1 MINKLVSSKSVIAKI
16 IADLDLDEDD
26 MRISDIREW
35 IGEAVLKIGA
45 PTQLNHKVVILPL
58 CNYQTKLPCDLEKI
72 DFVAFSFWKKGGWV
86 PMKKSTGYFTV
97 SDKMYKSKYTGET
110 QDDDD
115 STNTPSDANENAFIT
130 EDNSKY
136 IVTED
141 GQLIIME
148 NNEMLLS
155 ISQEGDLTINT
166 ELDNKKIS
174 AKIVEQTVEDTL
186 RRLYQGRIAWRK
198 HPFIGTN
205 FSPTA
210 QYELKPGY
218 LYSNIPCGYIK
229 LSYFANYTDEDGLP
243 MIPDNPSYF
252 EAIYW
257 YVAMKLIYID
267 YFKGNKPQSLYY
279 DAKRSYNF
287 YRNQA
292 YAEAMMPDQNDIM
305 NISRT
310 WHTLVPEIESYDTF
324 LSTTG
329 DEQVIRN
336 QNCIWR

>member
-26 MRISDIREW
+26 MKISDISEW

-58 CNYQTKLPCDLEKI
+58 CNYQVKLPCDLEKI

-97 SDKMYKSKYTGET
+97 SDKVYRQDQEEQNVDNSVPQET
-110 QDDDD
+110 
-115 STNTPSDANENAFIT
+115 PENAFVT
-130 EDNSKY
+130 EDSLNY
-136 IVTED
+136 ILTED
-141 GQLIIME
+141 GQYIIME
-148 NNEMLLS
+148 NDDILLS
-155 ISQEGDLTINT
+155 ITSNNDLTINT
-166 ELDNKKIS
+166 DFDDKEMSTKL
-174 AKIVEQTVEDTL
+174 VEQTVEDTL

-267 YFKGNKPQSLYY
+267 YFKGKKPQSLYY

-292 YAEAMMPDQNDIM
+292 YAEAMMPDQNDVM

-329 DEQVIRN
+329 DEQIIRN
-336 QNCIWR
+336 QSSIWR

>member
-26 MRISDIREW
+26 MKISDISEW

-45 PTQLNHKVVILPL
+45 PTQLNHKVVILSL
-58 CNYQTKLPCDLEKI
+58 CNYQVKLPCDLEKI

-97 SDKMYKSKYTGET
+97 SDKVYRQDQEEQNTDNSVPQET
-110 QDDDD
+110 
-115 STNTPSDANENAFIT
+115 PENAFVT
-130 EDNSKY
+130 EDSLNY
-136 IVTED
+136 ILTED
-141 GQLIIME
+141 GQYIIME
-148 NNEMLLS
+148 NDDILLS
-155 ISQEGDLTINT
+155 ITSNNDLTINT
-166 ELDNKKIS
+166 DFDDKEMSTKL
-174 AKIVEQTVEDTL
+174 VEQTVEDTL

-267 YFKGNKPQSLYY
+267 YFKGKKPQSLYY

-292 YAEAMMPDQNDIM
+292 YAEAMMPDQNDVM

-329 DEQVIRN
+329 DEQIIRN
-336 QNCIWR
+336 QSSIWR